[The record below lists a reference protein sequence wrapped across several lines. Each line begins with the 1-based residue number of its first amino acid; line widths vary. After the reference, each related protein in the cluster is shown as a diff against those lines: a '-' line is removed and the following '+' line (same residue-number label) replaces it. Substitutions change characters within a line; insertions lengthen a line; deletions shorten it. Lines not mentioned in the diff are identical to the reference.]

1 MPFCGACGAKLD
13 GVPAGSLCPNCQMK
27 GAPPPPAFN
36 PNAPPAA
43 AVAMAQ
49 PVAVVQGASTVQQ
62 QMGSAGSIYPP
73 PNSGQWS
80 TGFCDCCAMV
90 RSPQGVEVGGAGLCC
105 KAFCCLCC
113 VIGDNSEFFANHEGV
128 HCAGQGNSSNACCLW
143 CAAEVSAY
151 VLLRV
156 LPRGLAAAAMT
167 NKCTNGSTSRPAWL
181 ACLLAACCICQSAA
195 QSVGAMGCRRTLAS
209 VRLLLFACRNLRRN
223 IDPTMSDSRVPRPHT
238 PRLLCCLLLSGLRRN
253 PGLPHAEP

>member
-1 MPFCGACGAKLD
+1 MDTLVSCFLDLVRFGRLPMPFCGACGAKLD

-27 GAPPPPAFN
+27 GVPPPPAFN

-49 PVAVVQGASTVQQ
+49 PLRVVQNASTVQQ

-128 HCAGQGNSSNACCLW
+128 TCAGQGNSSNACCLW
-143 CAAEVSAY
+143 CAAEVSAC
-151 VLLRV
+151 
-156 LPRGLAAAAMT
+156 AAA
-167 NKCTNGSTSRPAWL
+167 CLPAFL
-181 ACLLAACCICQSAA
+181 PACLPA
-195 QSVGAMGCRRTLAS
+195 
-209 VRLLLFACRNLRRN
+209 
-223 IDPTMSDSRVPRPHT
+223 
-238 PRLLCCLLLSGLRRN
+238 LCCVCCLAGSRH
-253 PGLPHAEP
+253 LP

>member
-1 MPFCGACGAKLD
+1 MDTLVSCFLDLVRFGRLPMPFCGACGAKLD

-27 GAPPPPAFN
+27 GVPPPPAFN

-105 KAFCCLCC
+105 KAFFCLCC

-143 CAAEVSAY
+143 CAAEVSAC
-151 VLLRV
+151 
-156 LPRGLAAAAMT
+156 AAA
-167 NKCTNGSTSRPAWL
+167 CLPSFLP
-181 ACLLAACCICQSAA
+181 ACLHYAVCVALRARGICRDKRTHEWQHLAHFVVGVPLGCMLHLPIRSAI
-195 QSVGAMGCRRTLAS
+195 RR
-209 VRLLLFACRNLRRN
+209 RY
-223 IDPTMSDSRVPRPHT
+223 
-238 PRLLCCLLLSGLRRN
+238 
-253 PGLPHAEP
+253 GLPEDPCIGAFALVCLQEPAQEYRPDAV

>member
-1 MPFCGACGAKLD
+1 MGLDLVRFGRLPMPFCGACGAKLD

-27 GAPPPPAFN
+27 GVPPPPAFN

-49 PVAVVQGASTVQQ
+49 PLRVVQNASTVQQ

-90 RSPQGVEVGGAGLCC
+90 RSPQGVAVGGAGLFC

-128 HCAGQGNSSNACCLW
+128 HCAGQGNSTMPAACG
-143 CAAEVSAY
+143 V
-151 VLLRV
+151 
-156 LPRGLAAAAMT
+156 PP
-167 NKCTNGSTSRPAWL
+167 STSRTLWL

-195 QSVGAMGCRRTLAS
+195 QSVGAMGCPRTLAS
-209 VRLLLFACRNLRRN
+209 TSVLFAAVQ
-223 IDPTMSDSRVPRPHT
+223 PAPQSRST
-238 PRLLCCLLLSGLRRN
+238 GSCTS
-253 PGLPHAEP
+253 AEPRCARRTVTRQTSATRALWRSIPCAK

>member
-1 MPFCGACGAKLD
+1 MGLDLVRFGRLPMPFCGACGAKLD

-27 GAPPPPAFN
+27 GVPPPPAFN

-49 PVAVVQGASTVQQ
+49 PLRVVQNASTVQQ

-128 HCAGQGNSSNACCLW
+128 HCAGQGNSSNACCMW
-143 CAAEVSAY
+143 CAAEHLAHFVVGVPLGCMLHLPIRSA
-151 VLLRV
+151 
-156 LPRGLAAAAMT
+156 
-167 NKCTNGSTSRPAWL
+167 
-181 ACLLAACCICQSAA
+181 I
-195 QSVGAMGCRRTLAS
+195 RR
-209 VRLLLFACRNLRRN
+209 RY
-223 IDPTMSDSRVPRPHT
+223 
-238 PRLLCCLLLSGLRRN
+238 
-253 PGLPHAEP
+253 GLPEDPCIDFCAVCCCPACAAIQEHRELHVRGATVCPPHCYTPNFGNQGPVAVNSMR

>member
-1 MPFCGACGAKLD
+1 MGLDLVRFGRLPMPFCGACGAKLD

-27 GAPPPPAFN
+27 GVPPPPALN

-49 PVAVVQGASTVQQ
+49 PLHVVQNASTVQQ
-62 QMGSAGSIYPP
+62 QMGSAGSVYPP

-105 KAFCCLCC
+105 KAFFCLCC

-128 HCAGQGNSSNACCLW
+128 HCAGQGNSSNACCMW
-143 CAAEVSAY
+143 CAAEHLAHFV
-151 VLLRV
+151 VGVPLGCMLH
-156 LPRGLAAAAMT
+156 LPI
-167 NKCTNGSTSRPAWL
+167 P
-181 ACLLAACCICQSAA
+181 A
-195 QSVGAMGCRRTLAS
+195 QSVGAMGCPRTLAS
-209 VRLLLFACRNLRRN
+209 TSVLFAAVQ
-223 IDPTMSDSRVPRPHT
+223 PAPQSRST
-238 PRLLCCLLLSGLRRN
+238 GSCTS
-253 PGLPHAEP
+253 AEPRCARRTVTRQTSANRALWRSIPCAK